1 METYS
6 CHVFNQLYDDLCYLR
21 RSGAFH
27 PPVAL
32 PSADVAE
39 HDRKGVNMRI
49 KENCHLPQTE
59 YMQICFR
66 ILS

>member
-1 METYS
+1 MGTYS
-6 CHVFNQLYDDLCYLR
+6 CHVFNQLNDDLCYLR

-39 HDRKGVNMRI
+39 HDRKGVRCIRI
-49 KENCHLPQTE
+49 KEN
-59 YMQICFR
+59 
-66 ILS
+66 